1 MRGRVGPRR
10 TPSVGSR
17 GDLGPKRA
25 PPARLADLGTLV
37 VLAWSGAAPDG
48 TDMPCLL
55 GYSPGDAEGGPEVTA
70 VAVERLLVGNGL
82 PVGDDLVDGT
92 KRPSLPVTL
101 RVRAGQAVVLTLRVR
116 AGQAVVLTLRVRAG
130 QTVVDMPQFVAR
142 ADTPPQ
148 WLAAVAERGYAY
160 LVFTTRAW
168 PEGEPGTAVEP
179 AAPAAFAGAEET
191 LRAAAQVVLPVRRLR
206 G

>member
-1 MRGRVGPRR
+1 M
-10 TPSVGSR
+10 TSAPS
-17 GDLGPKRA
+17 A

-82 PVGDDLVDGT
+82 PVGGELVDGT
-92 KRPSLPVTL
+92 KRPSLPV
-101 RVRAGQAVVLTLRVR
+101 TLRVR